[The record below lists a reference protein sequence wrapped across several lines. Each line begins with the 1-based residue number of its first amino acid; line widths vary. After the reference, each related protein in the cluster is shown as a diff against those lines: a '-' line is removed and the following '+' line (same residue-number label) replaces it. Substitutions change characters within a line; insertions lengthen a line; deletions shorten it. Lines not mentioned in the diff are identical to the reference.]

1 MLARYERS
9 GLSQQAFCRRH
20 GVALSTLQ
28 YWRRRARQADEA
40 SAPTFVEVPQRPGT
54 PARVRS
60 VEAVFIEVS
69 GGVRLEVGV
78 GTDSQW
84 LSGLLRALGAV

>member
-28 YWRRRARQADEA
+28 YWRRRARDAEKA
-40 SAPTFVEVPQRPGT
+40 SAPTFVEVPQRPD
-54 PARVRS
+54 PLARRGS
-60 VEAVFIEVS
+60 AEAVFIELAS
-69 GGVRLEVGV
+69 GVRLQVGV
-78 GTDSQW
+78 GTETQW

>member
-40 SAPTFVEVPQRPGT
+40 SAPTFVEVSQRPGT